1 MVRMPAPSR
10 SRRTMS
16 SGADW
21 RTVAPAPLMLL
32 KGPEEFIAG
41 RVVDRVR
48 SALREQDPGL
58 EVHRLE
64 AGGYEAGQLSVV
76 ASPSLFGEAKILQ
89 VDGLEEMNEAF
100 LADCLD
106 YVAAPAEDV
115 TLVLRHAGGNR
126 GKRLLDAV
134 TAAGV
139 LVECQPIR
147 SDADRA
153 AFVQGEFR
161 SRRRSID
168 PEAVRSLLDAAG
180 GSLTDLAAACLQ
192 LAEDTEGTVT
202 SQVVDTY
209 YGGRVE
215 ATAFRVADAA
225 IEGRAGQAT
234 ALLRHALATG
244 VSAPAITGAL
254 AMKVRQ
260 IARIVDARIGQGQI
274 ADVLGMAPWQARRV
288 AETVRF
294 WNPAS
299 IAAAIEWVAQADA
312 EAKGLAKD
320 ADYAVERAVTRIA
333 LAARR

>member
-1 MVRMPAPSR
+1 MPAPSR
-10 SRRTMS
+10 NRRTTS

-21 RTVAPAPLMLL
+21 RTVAPARLMLL
-32 KGPEEFIAG
+32 KGPEDFVAT
-41 RVVDRVR
+41 RVLDRVR
-48 SALREQDPGL
+48 KALREQDPGL

-64 AGGYEAGQLSVV
+64 AADYEAGQLSIL

-89 VDGLEEMNEAF
+89 VEGLQDMNEAF

-106 YVAAPAEDV
+106 YVRAPADDV
-115 TLVLRHAGGNR
+115 TLVLRHTGGTR
-126 GKRLLDAV
+126 GKKLLDAV
-134 TAAGV
+134 TSAGV
-139 LVECQPIR
+139 LVECQPIK
-147 SDADRA
+147 SDGDKAD
-153 AFVQGEFR
+153 FVNGEFR

-180 GSLTDLAAACLQ
+180 ASLTDLAAACQQ
-192 LAEDTEGTVT
+192 LAQDTEGTIT
-202 SQVVDTY
+202 SAVVDRY

-254 AMKVRQ
+254 ALKTRQ

-274 ADVLGMAPWQARRV
+274 AAVLGMAPWQAKRV

-294 WNPAS
+294 WNPAT
-299 IAAAIEWVAQADA
+299 IAAAVEWVAQADA

-320 ADYAVERAVTRIA
+320 ADYAVERVVTRIA
-333 LAARR
+333 LTARR

>member
-1 MVRMPAPSR
+1 MPAPSR
-10 SRRTMS
+10 SRRSTS

-21 RTVAPAPLMLL
+21 RTVSPAPMMLL
-32 KGPEEFIAG
+32 KGPEDFIAA
-41 RVVDRVR
+41 RVIDRVR
-48 SALREQDPGL
+48 TALREQDPGL
-58 EVHRLE
+58 EVHRVD
-64 AGGYEAGQLSVV
+64 AADYEGGQLSVL
-76 ASPSLFGEAKILQ
+76 ASPSLFGEAKILH
-89 VDGLEEMNEAF
+89 VEGLQDMNEAF
-100 LADCLD
+100 LTDCLD
-106 YVAAPAEDV
+106 YVGHPAEDV
-115 TLVLRHAGGNR
+115 TLILRHTGGNR
-126 GKRLLDAV
+126 GKKLLDAA

-139 LVECQPIR
+139 LVDCQPIK
-147 SDADRA
+147 SDAEKSD
-153 AFVQGEFR
+153 FVHGEFR

-168 PEAVRSLLDAAG
+168 PEGVRSLLDAAG
-180 GSLTDLAAACLQ
+180 GSLTDLAAACQQ

-202 SQVVDTY
+202 SQIVDRY

-254 AMKVRQ
+254 AMKTRQ
-260 IARIVDARIGQGQI
+260 IARIVDARVGQGQI
-274 ADVLGMAPWQARRV
+274 AGVLGMAPWQAKRV

-294 WNPAS
+294 WNPAT

-312 EAKGLAKD
+312 EAKGLSKD

-333 LAARR
+333 LTARR

>member
-10 SRRTMS
+10 SRRTTS
-16 SGADW
+16 SGVDW
-21 RTVAPAPLMLL
+21 RAVTPAPLMLM
-32 KGPEEFIAG
+32 KGPEDFIAV
-41 RVVDRVR
+41 RVMDQVR

-58 EVHRLE
+58 ETHRLD
-64 AGGYEAGQLSVV
+64 AAAYEAGQLLVL

-89 VDGLEEMNEAF
+89 VEGLQDMNEAF

-106 YVAAPAEDV
+106 YLNSPAEDV
-115 TLVLRHAGGNR
+115 TLMLRHTGGNR
-126 GKRLLDAV
+126 GKKLLDAV

-139 LVECQPIR
+139 LVECQPIK
-147 SDADRA
+147 SDAEKTE
-153 AFVQGEFR
+153 FVQSEFR
-161 SRRRSID
+161 ARRRSIE
-168 PEAVRSLLDAAG
+168 PEAVRSLLDATG
-180 GSLTDLAAACLQ
+180 GSLTDLAAACQQ
-192 LAEDTEGTVT
+192 LAEDTEGAIT
-202 SQVVDTY
+202 SQVVDRY

-254 AMKVRQ
+254 AMKIRQ

-274 ADVLGMAPWQARRV
+274 AGVLGMAPWQAKRV